1 MFKLPRAII
10 FLLLA
15 LAVCPQA
22 VTSLGDEA
30 GPSEPQMKAA
40 FLLNFPKYVEWPSDS
55 LPASASPIVFA
66 IVGDDEVANEFA
78 AMSNGKSV
86 DGHPIELVRNP
97 SAEQCIDCQVLFI
110 GSEEMRKMAEIVKQL
125 KCASVLTVG
134 ESEQFMNEGGMI
146 NLARRERRIV
156 LEVNLEATRQTE
168 LKISSKLMA
177 LAMVKGGKR

>member
-1 MFKLPRAII
+1 MLKLLRAIG
-10 FLLLA
+10 FLFLA
-15 LAVCPQA
+15 LALCSA
-22 VTSLGDEA
+22 ESASGGGDA
-30 GPSEPQMKAA
+30 APSEPQMKAA
-40 FLLNFPKYVEWPSDS
+40 FLLNFPKYVEWPTDS
-55 LPASASPIVFA
+55 LPAPGSPIVFA
-66 IVGDDEVANEFA
+66 IFGDADVANEFA
-78 AMSNGKSV
+78 AMINGRSI

-97 SAEQCIDCQVLFI
+97 SPKECLECQILFI
-110 GSEEMRKMAEIVKQL
+110 GSDAARKTAEIVKQL

-177 LAMVKGGKR
+177 LATVKGGRK